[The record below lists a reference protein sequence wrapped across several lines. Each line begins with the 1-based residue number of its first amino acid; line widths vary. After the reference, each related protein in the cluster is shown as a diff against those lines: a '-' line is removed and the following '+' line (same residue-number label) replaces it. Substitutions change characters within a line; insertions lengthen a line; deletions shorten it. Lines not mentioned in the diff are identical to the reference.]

1 MKKNAISPKYL
12 MGLLIITLVIC
23 VSTSV
28 MAQVPLLP
36 PPPFFP
42 AIRTSPF
49 QGYPGILGAPLPLPV
64 PAIPEPVV
72 RTAATTI
79 TLWSTV
85 GTANALIV
93 YNPTTLIGVPAPPVS
108 PSPLLSLIAG
118 VLLTPIGHSALSTTN
133 PILFNYLVNS
143 YLLPTGL
150 GIYVFP

>member
-1 MKKNAISPKYL
+1 MKTMKIVPKCCI
-12 MGLLIITLVIC
+12 GLLIIAIIACL
-23 VSTSV
+23 STSA
-28 MAQVPLLP
+28 MAQFFPTIRTNPYFGYAPFMPVLLP
-36 PPPFFP
+36 PPAPIFP
-42 AIRTSPF
+42 P
-49 QGYPGILGAPLPLPV
+49 
-64 PAIPEPVV
+64 PVV

-79 TLWSTV
+79 TLWDTV

-93 YNPTTLIGVPAPPVS
+93 YNPTALIGAPAPPVS

-133 PILFNYLVNS
+133 PLFFNYLANT